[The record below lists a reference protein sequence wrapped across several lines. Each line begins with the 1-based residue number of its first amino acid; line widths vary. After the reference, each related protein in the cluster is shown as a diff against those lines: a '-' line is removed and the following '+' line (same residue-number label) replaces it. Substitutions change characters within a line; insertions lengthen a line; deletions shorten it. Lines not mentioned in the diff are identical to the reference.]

1 MSGFFHPTPAGRDRF
16 PAAQR
21 NFAGVPGLPR
31 PARTRPATMTMRTI
45 AARPNARS
53 VHLGHI
59 PSVKPEEGMGLSS
72 YTVNLTLN

>member
-1 MSGFFHPTPAGRDRF
+1 
-16 PAAQR
+16 
-21 NFAGVPGLPR
+21 
-31 PARTRPATMTMRTI
+31 MTMRTI